1 MLKLRSLSAI
11 LLIMLCGLAGSPA
24 ALATDSP
31 IRVGITTSLT
41 GEYAE
46 LGQDELRGV
55 QMWAHDINRR
65 AGLLGREVIIVHYDD
80 ESSPEKSAQLYER
93 LIVQDR
99 VDLLLGPYGSD
110 ITIAAS
116 QVAGRHDIPMV
127 ATGAASSR
135 IWEQGLPN
143 IYQTDTPAADY
154 MEPPLALAR
163 DKGVKRIALVYA
175 DSEFPREVAEGVRAT
190 VARYGM
196 QLVYDQAYPP
206 ENTDFKQIVQQMQT
220 TRPEVVI
227 GGTYFDDSVALVRS
241 ICQARMEPKMI
252 ALTVGP
258 AIDDFGDQ
266 LGSDAN
272 GIMGAVAWMRG
283 AKVPLAY
290 DFAFR
295 YKQKYGKNPSAAMA
309 YGYGGGQVLE
319 AAVRLAGSL
328 NRDAISAQLKTMAF
342 RSILGN
348 YMVDASGK
356 QVAKKAYTMQW
367 QNGWRLLVMPERVAE
382 SPVVFP
388 LKPCSER

>member
-1 MLKLRSLSAI
+1 MLKLRSFYEI
-11 LLIMLCGLAGSPA
+11 LLIMLCGLAGLPA
-24 ALATDSP
+24 ALAADNP
-31 IRVGITTSLT
+31 IRVGITTSLS

-46 LGQDELRGV
+46 LGQNELHGV

-65 AGLLGREVIIVHYDD
+65 AGLLGRKVTIVHYDD
-80 ESSPEKSAQLYER
+80 ESSPEKSAKLYER
-93 LIVQDR
+93 LIVQDH

-110 ITIAAS
+110 ITFAAS
-116 QVAGRHDIPMV
+116 QVVGRYDIPMV

-135 IWEQGLPN
+135 IWDQGLPN
-143 IYQTDTPAADY
+143 IYQIDTPAAEY

-175 DSEFPREVAEGVRAT
+175 DSEFPREVAEGVRTAA
-190 VARYGM
+190 ARYGM
-196 QLVYDQAYPP
+196 QLVYDQVYPQD
-206 ENTDFKQIVQQMQT
+206 NTDFKKIIQQMRT

-241 ICQARMEPKMI
+241 ICQAGMEPKMI

-258 AIDDFGDQ
+258 ALDEFGDQ

-283 AKVPLAY
+283 AKIPLAY

-295 YKQKYGKNPSAAMA
+295 YKEKYGINPPAAVA

-328 NRDAISAQLKTMAF
+328 NRDDISAKLKTMVF

-348 YMVDASGK
+348 YQVDDSGK
-356 QVAKKAYTMQW
+356 QVAKRAYTLQW
-367 QNGWRLLVMPERVAE
+367 QDGRRALVMPERIAE
-382 SPVVFP
+382 SQVIFP